1 MAITSLD
8 MSPKFSASNP
18 SMNKRWPPLADKTA
32 LPYKLTS
39 LSRQKLAREAT
50 APNPDIRRCLGHF
63 RLHCSSMEWA
73 QKDMTTRINSFELED
88 DDEDEEEQE
97 EQEVEQKQQQQ
108 QEDKQEEKQTKELPL
123 LGADEEDKNK
133 IKARKDDEDEEGSDR
148 KELHVRFSI
157 SVKPSTTTSPS
168 SQSSSPPSQ
177 SSTSSSPSSPSD
189 RDIEKEKEKDGLL
202 EKSISC
208 IEKTVQ
214 RKHFWSTGQCMPVRI
229 AS

>member
-1 MAITSLD
+1 MAITPLD
-8 MSPKFSASNP
+8 MAPAKLSANP
-18 SMNKRWPPLADKTA
+18 SMNKRWPPLADRTS

-88 DDEDEEEQE
+88 DSEDEEEE
-97 EQEVEQKQQQQ
+97 EEDDQQQ
-108 QEDKQEEKQTKELPL
+108 QEKQLPL
-123 LGADEEDKNK
+123 IGADDENKNK
-133 IKARKDDEDEEGSDR
+133 IKQRKDDEDEEGSDK
-148 KELHVRFSI
+148 KELHVQFQI
-157 SVKPSTTTSPS
+157 EVKSPPPAPSSPTPSQSSPS
-168 SQSSSPPSQ
+168 SQT
-177 SSTSSSPSSPSD
+177 STSPSPSSPSEND
-189 RDIEKEKEKDGLL
+189 TEKDGLL

-214 RKHFWSTGQCMPVRI
+214 RKNFWPTPAQCLPVRI

>member
-1 MAITSLD
+1 MAITPLD
-8 MSPKFSASNP
+8 MAPAKLSANP
-18 SMNKRWPPLADKTA
+18 SMNKRWPPLADRTS

-88 DDEDEEEQE
+88 DSEDEEEE
-97 EQEVEQKQQQQ
+97 DQQQ
-108 QEDKQEEKQTKELPL
+108 QEEKQLPL
-123 LGADEEDKNK
+123 IGADDENKNK
-133 IKARKDDEDEEGSDR
+133 IKQRKDDEDEEGSDK
-148 KELHVRFSI
+148 KELHVRFQI
-157 SVKPSTTTSPS
+157 EVKSPPPPAPS
-168 SQSSSPPSQ
+168 SPTPQQ
-177 SSTSSSPSSPSD
+177 SSPSSSQTSTSPSPSD
-189 RDIEKEKEKDGLL
+189 NDSEKDGLL
-202 EKSISC
+202 EKGISC

-214 RKHFWSTGQCMPVRI
+214 RKNFWPTPAQCLPVRI